1 MAQVNGIILLDKPK
15 GITSNSALQKV
26 RYKLGADKAGH
37 SGTLDPMATGLL
49 PIGIGQGTKVLPY
62 LLDGHKRYL
71 AEVTLGSTTTTAD
84 AEGEV
89 IETLPV
95 PVLDISHIQSV
106 ISQFM
111 GRVEQVPPMYS
122 ALKRDGRPL
131 YELARAGITVE
142 RESRQITFFAID
154 LLSFEDNR
162 ILLQVWCSKGTYI
175 RTLAED
181 IGAVLGC
188 GAHLSMLRRLGVAGF
203 DPISEPDAR
212 QWSWCPWEL
221 ALDGQ
226 FEGYLLPLDVAL
238 RHLDAMTLEDAIL
251 IRLAQG
257 QKISAQDVGFPIINE
272 APIRLYDAQGSFY
285 GLGKATPYQGLMLER
300 WMA

>member
-1 MAQVNGIILLDKPK
+1 MAQVNGILLLDKPK
-15 GITSNSALQKV
+15 GITSNAALQKV

-49 PIGIGQGTKVLPY
+49 PIGVGQGTKVLPY

-71 AEVTLGSTTTTAD
+71 AEITLGSTTTTAD
-84 AEGEV
+84 AEGEIRDV
-89 IETLPV
+89 LPV
-95 PVLDISHIQSV
+95 PSLDFYQIQSV
-106 ISQFM
+106 LSLFM
-111 GRVEQVPPMYS
+111 GRAQQVPPMYS

-142 RESRQITFFAID
+142 REARQVTFFAID

-162 ILLQVWCSKGTYI
+162 LVVQVWCSKGTYI

-181 IGAVLGC
+181 VGIILSC
-188 GAHLSMLRRLGVAGF
+188 GAHLSQLRRLGVAGF

-212 QWSWCPWEL
+212 QWAWCPWQA
-221 ALDGQ
+221 ALEGN
-226 FEGYLLPLDVAL
+226 FEGYLLPLDNAL
-238 RHLDAMTLEDAIL
+238 RHLELLVLDDTLLA
-251 IRLAQG
+251 RLAQG
-257 QKISAQDVGFPIINE
+257 QKISAQDLL
-272 APIRLYDAQGSFY
+272 APIMTVQPLRLYDKAGNFY

-300 WMA
+300 WMR

>member
-1 MAQVNGIILLDKPK
+1 MAQVNAIVLLDKPK
-15 GITSNSALQKV
+15 GITSNAALQKV

-49 PIGIGQGTKVLPY
+49 PIGVGQGTKVLPY

-89 IETLPV
+89 LEVLSV
-95 PVLDISHIQSV
+95 PELSISQLQSV
-106 ISQFM
+106 LAHFM
-111 GRVEQVPPMYS
+111 GKVEQVPPMYS

-142 RESRQITFFAID
+142 RESRQVTFFAID
-154 LLSFEDNR
+154 LLGFEKNR
-162 ILLQVWCSKGTYI
+162 LLLQVWCSKGTYI
-175 RTLAED
+175 RTLSED
-181 IGAVLGC
+181 IGAMLGC
-188 GAHLSMLRRLGVAGF
+188 GAHLSLLRRLGVAGF
-203 DPISEPDAR
+203 DPISEPEAR
-212 QWSWCPWEL
+212 QWSWCPWQA
-221 ALDGQ
+221 ALDGD

-238 RHLDAMTLEDAIL
+238 RHLDAITVDKAIL
-251 IRLAQG
+251 HRLAQG
-257 QKISAQDVGFPIINE
+257 QKISAQDLQAPILAE
-272 APIRLYDAQGSFY
+272 APLRLYDDAGHFY

>member
-1 MAQVNGIILLDKPK
+1 MAQVNGILLLDKPK
-15 GITSNSALQKV
+15 GITSNAALQKV

-49 PIGIGQGTKVLPY
+49 PIGVGQGTKVLPY

-89 IETLPV
+89 INVLPV
-95 PVLDISHIQSV
+95 PDLSLSQLQSV
-106 ISQFM
+106 LVHFM
-111 GRVEQVPPMYS
+111 GRVDQVPPMYS

-142 RESRQITFFAID
+142 RESRQVTFFAID
-154 LLSFEDNR
+154 LLSFEHNR
-162 ILLQVWCSKGTYI
+162 LLLQVWCSKGTYI

-181 IGAVLGC
+181 IGTIFGC
-188 GAHLSMLRRLGVAGF
+188 GAHLSLLRRLGVAGF

-212 QWSWCPWEL
+212 QWSWCSWQS
-221 ALDGQ
+221 ALDGA
-226 FEGYLLPLDVAL
+226 FKGYLLPLDVAL
-238 RHLDAMTLEDAIL
+238 RHLNAITLEDAVIQ
-251 IRLAQG
+251 RLAQG
-257 QKISAQDVGFPIINE
+257 QKISVLDLPSPIVAE
-272 APIRLYDAQGSFY
+272 QPLRLYDDVGRFY

-300 WMA
+300 WMS